1 MPFDTTTLDAP
12 FAALKS
18 FDWGGDAAPFKTI
31 DDAVVAA
38 HADATLRADLE
49 KRFAALLGPGTSR
62 AAKEY
67 VCRKLS
73 LIGTAA
79 SVPALAALLGD
90 KDNSH
95 MARFALERIDGP
107 APVDAL
113 RKALGEVGSDLKVG
127 MIASLASRRDAAS
140 VPLFAALLTS
150 DPMVATAAAQALGR
164 IASLAAAAALAAAR
178 PKGPAAD
185 AVIDARL
192 ACADA
197 FLAAGDRPAAKAI
210 FEAIA
215 AAVATAPH
223 THRERAIRMAAQSGL
238 FAVADDTVA
247 P

>member
-1 MPFDTTTLDAP
+1 MPFDTTALDAP

-18 FDWGGDAAPFKTI
+18 FDWGGDAALFKSI
-31 DDAVVAA
+31 DAAVVAA
-38 HADATLRADLE
+38 HADAALRSDLE
-49 KRFAALLGPGTSR
+49 TRFAALLGPGTSR

-90 KDNSH
+90 NDNSH
-95 MARFALERIDGP
+95 MARFALERIGGP

-113 RKALGEVGSDLKVG
+113 RKALGEVGDDLKLG
-127 MIASLASRRDAAS
+127 MISSLASRRDAAS
-140 VPLFAALLTS
+140 VPLFAALL
-150 DPMVATAAAQALGR
+150 AAAPAVAIAAAGGLGR
-164 IASLAAAAALAAAR
+164 IASLEAAAALAAA
-178 PKGPAAD
+178 KMTGPVAD

-197 FLAAGDRPAAKAI
+197 FLAAGNRTASKAI
-210 FEAIA
+210 YEAIG
-215 AAVATAPH
+215 ATVGNAPH

-238 FAVADDTVA
+238 FAAVDDTVA

>member
-1 MPFDTTTLDAP
+1 
-12 FAALKS
+12 
-18 FDWGGDAAPFKTI
+18 
-31 DDAVVAA
+31 
-38 HADATLRADLE
+38 
-49 KRFAALLGPGTSR
+49 
-62 AAKEY
+62 
-67 VCRKLS
+67 
-73 LIGTAA
+73 
-79 SVPALAALLGD
+79 
-90 KDNSH
+90 
-95 MARFALERIDGP
+95 
-107 APVDAL
+107 
-113 RKALGEVGSDLKVG
+113 

>member
-18 FDWGGDAAPFKTI
+18 FDWGGDAAPFQTI
-31 DDAVVAA
+31 DAAVIAA
-38 HADATLRADLE
+38 HADTALRSDLE
-49 KRFAALLGPGTSR
+49 TRFAAILGPGTSR

-79 SVPALAALLGD
+79 SVPALAALLAD

-95 MARFALERIDGP
+95 MARFALERISGP
-107 APVDAL
+107 EPVDAL
-113 RKALGEVGSDLKVG
+113 RKALGDVGGDLKAG
-127 MIASLASRRDAAS
+127 MISSLASRRDAAS
-140 VPLFAALLTS
+140 VPLFAALLAG
-150 DPMVATAAAQALGR
+150 DPAVAIAAARGLGR
-164 IASLAAAAALAAAR
+164 IASPAAAAALAAA
-178 PKGPAAD
+178 KATGPVAD

-197 FLAAGDRPAAKAI
+197 FLAAGDRTAAKAI
-210 FEAIA
+210 FEAISS
-215 AAVATAPH
+215 AVGNAPR
-223 THRERAIRMAAQSGL
+223 THRERAVRMAAQSGL
-238 FAVADDTVA
+238 FAALDDTVA